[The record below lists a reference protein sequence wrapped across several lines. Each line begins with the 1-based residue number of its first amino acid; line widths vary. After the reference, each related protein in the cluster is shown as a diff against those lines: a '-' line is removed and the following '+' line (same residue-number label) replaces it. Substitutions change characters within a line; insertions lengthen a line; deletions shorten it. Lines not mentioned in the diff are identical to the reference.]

1 MRYVIVGGS
10 AAAISAV
17 EAIRSVDQK
26 SQIDLFSDEA
36 TPLFSRVLLPYYI
49 AEELSKALLNFRS
62 ADFFEVNNVTAHL
75 GVRVKEVAAASKT
88 IQTED
93 GDQYPFDKIL
103 IATGGKPIIPPIPGI
118 DKQGVSTLKTM
129 EDAERIYNL
138 SGKSAV
144 VIGAGSIGVE
154 ASISLTRRGMKV
166 SLLEQL
172 GHVLPTVFDEEAA
185 LIIRKRVE
193 DLGVEVITGEKAL
206 RFTGEDRVTGVVTDT
221 RQINC
226 DLVVVAVGLSPDV
239 ELAKKAGAE
248 IGSWGGVKVDSQMM
262 TRVPDIYAAGDVA
275 ETYDIA
281 RDTSFINAIW
291 PCAFEQGH
299 VAGLNMAGKKTE
311 YGGSYRKNSIGNFIG
326 IPAISMGVTHA
337 EACTSRGPADDFR
350 EMKRRTK
357 ETYRKL
363 VLKNGR
369 IIGAIFVGQTQKA
382 GLISILL
389 EKKIDVTD
397 SIPLLMS
404 SNLNF
409 MDILPLLRR
418 NGDKFVE
425 PEFKELMDTGL

>member
-1 MRYVIVGGS
+1 MRYIIVGGS

-62 ADFFEVNNVTAHL
+62 ADFFEVNNVTPHL
-75 GVRVKEVAAASKT
+75 GGRVREIAAASKT

-93 GDQYPFDKIL
+93 GQTYPFDKIL
-103 IATGGKPIIPPIPGI
+103 IATGGKAIIPPIPGI

-129 EDAERIYNL
+129 ADAERIYNL
-138 SGKSAV
+138 SGKKAV
-144 VIGAGSIGVE
+144 VIGAGSVGVE

-185 LIIRKRVE
+185 IIIRKRIE

-206 RFTGEDRVTGVVTDT
+206 KFAGNGHVTGVITDT
-221 RQINC
+221 RELEC
-226 DLVVVAVGLSPDV
+226 DLVVVAVGLRPDV
-239 ELAKKAGAE
+239 ELAQKAGAE
-248 IGSWGGVKVDSQMM
+248 IGSSGGVRVDRQMM
-262 TRVPDIYAAGDVA
+262 TSLPDLYAAGDVA

-281 RDTSFINAIW
+281 RDTGFVNAIW

-299 VAGLNMAGKKTE
+299 IAGLNMAGQKTE
-311 YGGSYRKNSIGNFIG
+311 YAGSYRKNSIGNFIG

-337 EACTSRGPADDFR
+337 DACTTCGPEDELR
-350 EMKRRTK
+350 EIKRRTK

-363 VLKNGR
+363 ILRNGR

-389 EKKIDVTD
+389 KKKIDVAEF
-397 SIPLLMS
+397 IPLLMS
-404 SNLNF
+404 SSLNF
-409 MDILPLLRR
+409 IDLLPLLRR

-425 PEFKELMDTGL
+425 PEYKELMDTGL

>member
-1 MRYVIVGGS
+1 MRYIIVGGS

-62 ADFFEVNNVTAHL
+62 ADFFEVNNVTPHL
-75 GVRVKEVAAASKT
+75 GVRVREIAAASKT
-88 IQTED
+88 IRTED
-93 GDQYPFDKIL
+93 GNTHPFDRLL
-103 IATGGKPIIPPIPGI
+103 IATGGKAIIPPIPGI

-129 EDAERIYNL
+129 ADAERIYNL
-138 SGKSAV
+138 SGTKAV
-144 VIGAGSIGVE
+144 VIGAGSVGVE
-154 ASISLTRRGMKV
+154 TSISLTRRGMKV

-185 LIIRKRVE
+185 IIIRKRIE

-206 RFTGEDRVTGVVTDT
+206 KFTGNGHITSVITDT
-221 RQINC
+221 RELEC
-226 DLVVVAVGLSPDV
+226 DLVVVAVGLRPDV
-239 ELAKKAGAE
+239 ELAQKAGAA
-248 IGSWGGVKVDSQMM
+248 IGSSGGVRVDSQMM
-262 TRVPDIYAAGDVA
+262 TSLPDLYAAGDVA

-281 RDTSFINAIW
+281 RDTGFVNAIW

-299 VAGLNMAGKKTE
+299 IAGLNMAGQKTG
-311 YGGSYRKNSIGNFIG
+311 YDGSYRKNSIGNFIG

-337 EACTSRGPADDFR
+337 DACTTCGPEDELR
-350 EMKRRTK
+350 EIKRRTK

-363 VLKNGR
+363 VLRNGR

-389 EKKIDVTD
+389 KKKIDVAEF
-397 SIPLLMS
+397 IPLLMS
-404 SNLNF
+404 SSLNF
-409 MDILPLLRR
+409 IDLLPLLRR

-425 PEFKELMDTGL
+425 PEYKELMDTGL

>member
-1 MRYVIVGGS
+1 MRYIIVGGS

-17 EAIRSVDQK
+17 EAIRSADQK

-62 ADFFEVNNVTAHL
+62 ADFFEVTNVTPHL
-75 GVRVKEVAAASKT
+75 GVRVREISAASKT

-93 GDQYPFDKIL
+93 GHTYPFDRIL
-103 IATGGKPIIPPIPGI
+103 IATGGKAIIPPIPGI

-129 EDAERIYNL
+129 ADAERIYNL
-138 SGKSAV
+138 SGKKAV
-144 VIGAGSIGVE
+144 VIGAGSVGVE
-154 ASISLTRRGMKV
+154 TSISLTRRGMKV

-185 LIIRKRVE
+185 IIIRKRIE
-193 DLGVEVITGEKAL
+193 DLGVDVITGEKAL
-206 RFTGEDRVTGVVTDT
+206 KFTGNGHITSVITDT
-221 RQINC
+221 RELEC
-226 DLVVVAVGLSPDV
+226 DLVVVAVGLRPDV
-239 ELAKKAGAE
+239 ELAQKAGAE
-248 IGSWGGVKVDSQMM
+248 IGSSGGVRVNSQMM
-262 TRVPDIYAAGDVA
+262 TSLPDLYAAGDVA

-281 RDTSFINAIW
+281 RDTGFVNAIW

-299 VAGLNMAGKKTE
+299 IAGLNLAGQKTE
-311 YGGSYRKNSIGNFIG
+311 YAGSYRKNSIGNFIG

-337 EACTSRGPADDFR
+337 DACTTCGPEDELR
-350 EMKRRTK
+350 EIKRRTK

-363 VLKNGR
+363 VLRNGR

-389 EKKIDVTD
+389 KKKIDVAEF
-397 SIPLLMS
+397 IPLLMS
-404 SNLNF
+404 SSLNF
-409 MDILPLLRR
+409 IDLLPLLRR

-425 PEFKELMDTGL
+425 PEYKELMDTGL

>member
-1 MRYVIVGGS
+1 MRHIIVGGS

-62 ADFFEVNNVTAHL
+62 PDFFEVNNITPHL
-75 GVRVKEVAAASKT
+75 GVRVREIAAASKT

-93 GDQYPFDKIL
+93 GHTYPFDRIL
-103 IATGGKPIIPPIPGI
+103 IATGGKAIIPPIPGI

-129 EDAERIYNL
+129 ADAERIYNL
-138 SGKSAV
+138 SGTKAV
-144 VIGAGSIGVE
+144 VIGAGSVGVE

-185 LIIRKRVE
+185 IIIRKRIE

-206 RFTGEDRVTGVVTDT
+206 KFTGNGHVTSVITDT
-221 RQINC
+221 RELECN
-226 DLVVVAVGLSPDV
+226 LVVVAVGIRPDV
-239 ELAKKAGAE
+239 ELAQRAGAE
-248 IGSWGGVKVDSQMM
+248 IGFSGGVKVDSQMM
-262 TRVPDIYAAGDVA
+262 TSLPDIYAAGDVA

-281 RDTSFINAIW
+281 RDTGFVNAIW

-299 VAGLNMAGKKTE
+299 IAGLNMAGQKTE
-311 YGGSYRKNSIGNFIG
+311 YPGSYRKNSIGNFIG

-337 EACTSRGPADDFR
+337 DACTTCGPEDELR
-350 EMKRRTK
+350 EIKRRTK

-363 VLKNGR
+363 ILRNGR
-369 IIGAIFVGQTQKA
+369 IIGAIFVGQTEKA

-389 EKKIDVTD
+389 KKKIDVAEF
-397 SIPLLMS
+397 IPLLMS
-404 SNLNF
+404 SSLNF
-409 MDILPLLRR
+409 IDLLPLLRR

-425 PEFKELMDTGL
+425 PEYKELMDTGL